1 MVTADWPSSAL
12 RVAMNGAT
20 PELKRPFNVSLSVAR
35 QVALT
40 SAEFSTAY
48 DKSASIAPTTCQR
61 SLR

>member
-1 MVTADWPSSAL
+1 MVTNDWPSTAL

-20 PELKRPFNVSLSVAR
+20 PALKRPLNVNLSVAR

-40 SAEFSTAY
+40 SAEFNSAY